1 MLIPGEVETETAIE
15 SDGSISYEFDIK
27 TKDGK
32 EMEVEV
38 DAVSGKVA
46 ETEEEIYQ
54 IGEE

>member
-1 MLIPGEVETETAIE
+1 
-15 SDGSISYEFDIK
+15 
-27 TKDGK
+27 
-32 EMEVEV
+32 MEVEV